1 VEKITPSIIIL
12 LVIIIT
18 VKTNVDRSNT
28 YSVTEISQ
36 YNNSVKEYED
46 VYLKV
51 DPRSKISKSLSV
63 NNSELIM
70 IEDRSCGVSG
80 SLENRKRLRWVIRA
94 NELKLYKYIYQNVS
108 NIAPY
113 YFYIVYHSLIIFISF
128 LIIGEIVP
136 LNNLQK
142 VLYIC
147 CVMYIFQ
154 FQLSEITYSVHEL
167 LLMSM
172 ALLASYKKKSSLL
185 IFTVLV
191 AIHNR
196 ESGVV
201 LSFVWILFNTSWR
214 PIIMSLI
221 LSISIWLGVTNFD
234 IINCVFSNNFLI
246 SNKPQIGQIGMWSI
260 FDGSVSVI
268 SFVRILVEGYVI
280 PFLIIYCF
288 YKTNYMFNRKL
299 LIGFVL
305 TYLLI
310 FLVATPL
317 LHHSVKL
324 LLIPFMLILSSEGYK
339 CSKSRRI

>member
-1 VEKITPSIIIL
+1 MNNSRSIFGLTVEKITPSIIIL

-128 LIIGEIVP
+128 FS
-136 LNNLQK
+136 K
-142 VLYIC
+142 
-147 CVMYIFQ
+147 
-154 FQLSEITYSVHEL
+154 SVIW
-167 LLMSM
+167 
-172 ALLASYKKKSSLL
+172 LL
-185 IFTVLV
+185 IS
-191 AIHNR
+191 I
-196 ESGVV
+196 
-201 LSFVWILFNTSWR
+201 TSK
-214 PIIMSLI
+214 PN
-221 LSISIWLGVTNFD
+221 LG
-234 IINCVFSNNFLI
+234 IKFLLT
-246 SNKPQIGQIGMWSI
+246 KPQ
-260 FDGSVSVI
+260 
-268 SFVRILVEGYVI
+268 
-280 PFLIIYCF
+280 
-288 YKTNYMFNRKL
+288 
-299 LIGFVL
+299 
-305 TYLLI
+305 
-310 FLVATPL
+310 
-317 LHHSVKL
+317 
-324 LLIPFMLILSSEGYK
+324 
-339 CSKSRRI
+339 